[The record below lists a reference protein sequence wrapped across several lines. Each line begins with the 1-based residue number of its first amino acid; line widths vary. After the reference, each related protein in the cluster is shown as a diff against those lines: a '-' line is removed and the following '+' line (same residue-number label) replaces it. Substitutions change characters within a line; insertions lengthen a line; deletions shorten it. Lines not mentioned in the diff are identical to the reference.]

1 MDKINGLNNIVALLR
16 KQIRN
21 PEKNQSKSV
30 DSRSK
35 TDETDNTATSS
46 LELIELEQRLLDR
59 IKLVDPDDP
68 DRDKKTIYIFVQT
81 ILTWELGENLL
92 KDPNFYELV
101 EKVSELIHSN
111 TRLRDSLDKYLA
123 SNTK

>member
-35 TDETDNTATSS
+35 TDDTEISATST
-46 LELIELEQRLLDR
+46 LELKELEKRLLDR
-59 IKLVDPDDP
+59 IKVVDPDDP

-101 EKVSELIHSN
+101 EKVSELIQSN
-111 TRLRDSLDKYLA
+111 AGLKNSLNKYLA
-123 SNTK
+123 KNS

>member
-35 TDETDNTATSS
+35 TDDTEISATST
-46 LELIELEQRLLDR
+46 LELKELEKRLLDR
-59 IKLVDPDDP
+59 IKVVDPDDP

-111 TRLRDSLDKYLA
+111 AGLKNSLNKYLA
-123 SNTK
+123 KNS

>member
-46 LELIELEQRLLDR
+46 LKLIELEQRLLDR

>member
-21 PEKNQSKSV
+21 PEKKQSKSV
-30 DSRSK
+30 DNRSK
-35 TDETDNTATSS
+35 TDETDSTATSS

-59 IKLVDPDDP
+59 IKVVDPVDP

-81 ILTWELGENLL
+81 ILIWELGENLL
-92 KDPNFYELV
+92 KDPNFHELV

-123 SNTK
+123 SNT